1 MELFV
6 DLGNRPIVFVRL
18 NPDAYKLADKR
29 VKGVFSVS
37 KGGTMTQNKKEFS
50 RRYDSLLEAVES
62 AIAIV
67 PTKTVS
73 SVKLYYSE

>member
-1 MELFV
+1 MELFR
-6 DLGNRPIVFVRL
+6 DLGNRPIVFIRL
-18 NPDAYKLADKR
+18 NPDSYKLAEKR
-29 VKGVFSVS
+29 IKGVFSISTAGV
-37 KGGTMTQNKKEFS
+37 MTQNKKEFS